1 MESILIYPENA
12 EQLKTVKAVLKALKV
27 QFESQSDRLPPHV
40 LNGIEKSMEQYEN
53 GQTISLEE
61 FKNKHFAQ
69 K

>member
-1 MESILIYPENA
+1 MESLLIHPESA

-27 QFESQSDRLPPHV
+27 QFEPQSNTLPRHV
-40 LNGIEKSMEQYEN
+40 VEGIERSLKQAKE

-61 FKNKHFAQ
+61 FKENNFSK